1 MFTTGMAVK
10 AARERRGW
18 SQVQLAERAGMNS
31 STLSRIESGATPNP
45 GKETLRQ
52 IAQALGVSIE
62 QLAGGQLAPPPIPLV
77 GRVTRAEN
85 IDLPVYRS
93 HAGRLIL
100 ANSQPFDYWQLKA
113 NKIYTVEVIGDCLF
127 GENINEGDRLIV
139 DTEGRPENGKI
150 VVVRI
155 GDETYLTR
163 WKRQH
168 NGMVE
173 LEMSDGQLRDALVHD
188 LDVQGV
194 VVNVIK
200 PAP

>member
-1 MFTTGMAVK
+1 MVPYYWIVQRFTTADAVRS
-10 AARERRGW
+10 ARERRGW

-52 IAQALGVSIE
+52 IADALNVSLE
-62 QLAGGQLAPPPIPLV
+62 QLAGNHPTPLPVPLA
-77 GRVTRAEN
+77 GRISRTEN
-85 IDLPVYRS
+85 LDLPVYRS

-100 ANSQPFDYWQLKA
+100 ADPTPLDHWRIRA
-113 NKIYTVEVIGDCLF
+113 NRIYTVEVIGDCLF
-127 GENINEGDRLIV
+127 GLNISEGDRLMV
-139 DTEGRPENGKI
+139 D
-150 VVVRI
+150 
-155 GDETYLTR
+155 R
-163 WKRQH
+163 WKRTH
-168 NGMVE
+168 DGMVE
-173 LEMSDGQLRDALVHD
+173 LEMSDGQFRDALVHD